1 MATRLRKLAAHTS
14 GDGQGHASRRARDQK
29 SKQTVRNVEEEEEEE
44 EALGRK
50 QETGKQSGELRQ
62 EKAPK
67 RTERIKAVH
76 GKEKEEARKR
86 RGRKGKKRGRKG
98 KRRWKVSSFSSLAIV
113 DDSRRRAWQSKT
125 NE

>member
-1 MATRLRKLAAHTS
+1 MATRLKQLAAHTS
-14 GDGQGHASRRARDQK
+14 GDGQGHANRRARDQK
-29 SKQTVRNVEEEEEEE
+29 SKQTARNVEEEEEEE
-44 EALGRK
+44 GEALGRK

-62 EKAPK
+62 EKA

>member
-14 GDGQGHASRRARDQK
+14 GDGQGHANRWARDQK
-29 SKQTVRNVEEEEEEE
+29 SKQTARNVEEEEE

-62 EKAPK
+62 EKA

>member
-14 GDGQGHASRRARDQK
+14 GGGQGHANRRARDQK
-29 SKQTVRNVEEEEEEE
+29 SKQTARNVEEEEEV
-44 EALGRK
+44 LGRK

-62 EKAPK
+62 EKA

-125 NE
+125 NK